1 MAIVACACTLALA
14 SGAALAQPKSARR
27 PAAAATSSK
36 KSAAAAS
43 SKEPKKRA
51 DKSQGNGR
59 ADKSQGNGRADKS
72 QGNGRADKSQGSS
85 RADKSQGSSRA
96 DKNPSNGHADKRQGH
111 SRSQKDHKNPRKGP
125 DQSEPRS
132 VVSTKPARGKR
143 QASRRAAEE
152 TAGRSRRPLP
162 SLLLSSAPPPPRA
175 SLPILEAAIRCP
187 PDMVAV
193 AGRVCVDRYEASLV
207 SRDTGADLSPYY
219 PPSQALAASLFEIW
233 SSSREASAPGTLA
246 RILPIPPLPEGMAAS
261 FFPRAISEP
270 GRVPNG
276 YTSGAHAAQA
286 CLAAGK
292 RLCSEAEWV
301 TACRG
306 EAQTPFPYGAA
317 YRQDACNVFREEHPA
332 HVLHGTFS
340 MNHLDP
346 RLNQVEVRGRPL
358 LRRTGDTPSCASRWG
373 DDTIFDMV
381 GNVDE
386 WIDDPEG
393 TFLGGFYARSTR
405 RGCDA
410 RIAGHPIDYLDYST
424 GVRCCKDPDPST

>member
-1 MAIVACACTLALA
+1 MTIAACACTLALA
-14 SGAALAQPKSARR
+14 SGVALAQPKSARR
-27 PAAAATSSK
+27 PVAAVTSSK
-36 KSAAAAS
+36 KPADAAS

-51 DKSQGNGR
+51 EKSQDNGR
-59 ADKSQGNGRADKS
+59 AAKNQGAPRAAKNQGNPRADKD
-72 QGNGRADKSQGSS
+72 QGAP
-85 RADKSQGSSRA
+85 RA
-96 DKNPSNGHADKRQGH
+96 DKNRSN
-111 SRSQKDHKNPRKGP
+111 SRTEKSQTNSRGEKDHKKPRKGP
-125 DQSEPRS
+125 DRSEPRQGT
-132 VVSTKPARGKR
+132 STKSARGKR
-143 QASRRAAEE
+143 QASRRAGEE
-152 TAGRSRRPLP
+152 TAGRSRRPLAA
-162 SLLLSSAPPPPRA
+162 LLSSAPPPPPRA
-175 SLPILEAAIRCP
+175 SLAILEGAIQCP

-233 SSSREASAPGTLA
+233 STSREAAVSGTLA
-246 RILPIPPLPEGMAAS
+246 RILPIPPLPEGTVAS
-261 FFPRAISEP
+261 FFPRAIAEP
-270 GRVPNG
+270 GRVPQG

-306 EAQTPFPYGAA
+306 EAQTQFPYGAV

-340 MNHLDP
+340 VNHLDP

-373 DDTIFDMV
+373 DDAIFDMV

-410 RIAGHPIDYLDYST
+410 RIGGHPIDYLDYST
-424 GVRCCKDPDPST
+424 GVRCCKDPDPPR